1 MDLSRRQ
8 FLVGA
13 GATALLAGLD
23 LGSPPPARADIGLS
37 DPALHLLNRLS
48 YGVRPADLRRAQS
61 LGLAAYVDEQLS
73 PERLRDPALRK
84 QMARFRVLD
93 YSRMQL
99 EHLENGYEKAR
110 KALIAGMVTRA
121 VFARAQLLERMV
133 EFWSDHF
140 NVASDGVELDY
151 VIFQREAI
159 RKNALG
165 KFSDLLLA
173 TAQSPAMLYYLDN
186 FLNVAEA
193 PNENYARE
201 VMELHTLGVDGG
213 YTEEDIRNVARALT
227 GWTVEDKGNLT
238 FYFHLPTHDTAPKR
252 VLGVDLPAFRGIEDG
267 LDVLRILAEH
277 PSTAR
282 FVCRK
287 LCVRFVSDRPPDSLV
302 DALTATWISSGGQIK
317 PVLRQLFL
325 SSEFAASEGQKLRRG
340 LDFAIGAMRAAGT
353 ELNDFYELESMLD
366 GLAQLPYNWHPPNG
380 YPDVAPAWINTGAL
394 LSRWNAAFAL
404 TDGALHDRKGA
415 STDLL
420 RQIGKPRT
428 VDALVTAVS
437 SWVYGMP
444 LSGDARTPFV
454 TFASDGLGGATVVT
468 RERLNRKAGALYG
481 LMLASPAYQW
491 R

>member
-8 FLVGA
+8 LLLGA
-13 GATALLAGLD
+13 GAAALAVGLD
-23 LGSPPPARADIGLS
+23 LDYSPPARAAAGLS

-48 YGVRPADLRRAQS
+48 YGPLPDDVRRIQAI
-61 LGLAAYVDEQLS
+61 GTTAYLDEQLA
-73 PERLRDPALRK
+73 PERLKDPQLKRRM
-84 QMARFRVLD
+84 QQFRVLEL
-93 YSRMQL
+93 SRLQL
-99 EHLENGYEKAR
+99 ERLDNGYDKAR
-110 KALIAGMVTRA
+110 KALIGGMVTRA
-121 VFARAQLLERMV
+121 VHSRAQLLERMV

-140 NVASDGVELDY
+140 NVASDGIELDY
-151 VIFQREAI
+151 VVFQREAI
-159 RKNALG
+159 RKHALG
-165 KFSDLLLA
+165 RFADLLLA

-213 YTEEDIRNVARALT
+213 YTEEDVRNVARALT
-227 GWTVEDKGNLT
+227 GWTIDDKGSRG
-238 FYFHLPTHDTAPKR
+238 FYFHLASHDTAPKR

-287 LCVRFVSDRPPDSLV
+287 LCVRFVSDQPPDELV
-302 DALTATWISSGGQIK
+302 NALTATWISTGGQIK

-325 SSEFAASEGQKLRRG
+325 SPEFAASEGQKLRRG

-353 ELNDFYELESMLD
+353 EVTNFYQLESLLD
-366 GLAQLPYNWHPPNG
+366 GLAQIPYNWHPPNG
-380 YPDVAPAWINTGAL
+380 YPDVAPTWINLGAL
-394 LSRWNAAFAL
+394 LARWNTAFFL
-404 TDGALHDRKGA
+404 TDGALRNRKLA
-415 STDLL
+415 RTDLL

-428 VDALVTAVS
+428 ADDLVTVVS
-437 SWVYGMP
+437 TWVYGKP
-444 LSGDARTPFV
+444 LSGEARGPFV
-454 TFASDGLGGATVVT
+454 TFASDGLGGATPVN
-468 RERLNRKAGALYG
+468 RERLNRKAGALFG
-481 LMLASPAYQW
+481 LMLSSPAYQW

>member
-8 FLVGA
+8 FLVGV
-13 GATALLAGLD
+13 GATALVAGLD
-23 LGSPPPARADIGLS
+23 LSAPPPARAEAGLS
-37 DPALHLLNRLS
+37 DPALHLLNRIS

-61 LGLAAYVDEQLS
+61 LGLTAYLDEQLA
-73 PERLRDPALRK
+73 PERLRDPALK
-84 QMARFRVLD
+84 KEMARFRVLD
-93 YSRMQL
+93 LSRPQL
-99 EHLENGYEKAR
+99 EHLENGYDKAR
-110 KALIAGMVTRA
+110 RALIAGMVTRA

-165 KFSDLLLA
+165 RFSDLLLA

-227 GWTVEDKGNLT
+227 GWTVEDKGNLN
-238 FYFHLPTHDTAPKR
+238 FYFHLPTHDTGPKR

-277 PSTAR
+277 PSTAH

-302 DALTATWISSGGQIK
+302 DALTAIWISTGGQIK

-325 SSEFAASEGQKLRRG
+325 SPEFAASEGQKLRRG

-353 ELNDFYELESMLD
+353 IVHDFYELESMLD

-380 YPDVAPAWINTGAL
+380 YPDVSPAWINTGAL

-437 SWVYGMP
+437 SWVYGQP
-444 LSGDARTPFV
+444 LTGDARTPFV

-481 LMLASPAYQW
+481 LMLASPMYQW